1 MATKG
6 KINVDFSMR
15 FIGALR
21 ANRIVAN
28 PNRYSTIAYKDI
40 VHYAA
45 RAAHVPDSSV
55 EVAMDAL
62 YDALSY
68 FVLNGHNVK
77 IDGLGTFSFGVN
89 AKAEVSAAS
98 AGADAVRRL
107 KIDYLPEKDLREAM
121 NNVAVTTTYSN
132 PGNLAIDT
140 TVPAHVEEVGWMLS
154 QSARDVHNVGFGD
167 TVNVPE
173 GGLYLRVFGTRMDRI
188 TAASARFSFRYTN
201 SEDPADTAVL
211 DTQDDLPLEIIAQ
224 SAKVAIIRVNIP
236 ELTEYPATYS
246 FSDFQLL
253 NLKLSSQSTNV
264 LNYYFTTETTGSIH
278 VRSAWIESYKEGNSG
293 SYVNTRIKGTEL
305 AVPYGSAYAL
315 VVQGSGLS
323 KMTTTH
329 MAGLFG
335 DISAVQIEEVLMVSN
350 KQLYFR
356 FKPLQN
362 VLSFDPF
369 GGYEFMDS
377 CELTF
382 GGSSSEPVV
391 TSLTANGISVANG
404 GTSTV
409 TAGSSYNFAFAGRNL
424 GSTVEADIVVPQGCT
439 ISNFSASDTLV
450 SFTMG
455 NAAAGT
461 IGLKH
466 NNQTLF
472 SVSVT
477 VPTNI
482 NATVTSIGN
491 VSNNGT
497 YDASGLMHPRL
508 ELNVAGTGLNTLTA
522 ANFVPSFSG
531 LQCSL
536 NEGSATA
543 RQLTISGDAMSDFVL
558 RVQVND
564 TTLFTLNVST
574 GGQMIS

>member
-6 KINVDFSMR
+6 KINVDFTMR

-21 ANRIVAN
+21 SNRIVAN
-28 PNRYSTIAYKDI
+28 PNRYSTIAYKDV

-140 TVPAHVEEVGWMLS
+140 SVPAHVEEVGWMPS
-154 QSARDVHNVGFGD
+154 QASRDVHNVVFGD

-173 GGLYLRVFGTRMDRI
+173 GGLYLRVLGSRMDRL
-188 TAASARFSFRYTN
+188 TSATARFTFLATN
-201 SEDPADTAVL
+201 SEEAADSGYR
-211 DTQDDLPLEIIAQ
+211 DTLEELPLEIIAQ

-236 ELTEYPATYS
+236 VMSDYPAQYS
-246 FSDFQLL
+246 LSDFQLL
-253 NLKLSSQSTNV
+253 SLKLNSQSTNV
-264 LNYYFTTETTGSIH
+264 LFWYFTTASTGSVH
-278 VRSAWIESYKEGNSG
+278 VRSAHILSYWQDNRN
-293 SYVNTRIKGTEL
+293 YNMTRIKGSEL
-305 AVPYGSAYAL
+305 AVPFGYAYAL
-315 VVQGSGLS
+315 FVQGSGLS
-323 KMTTTH
+323 KMNTTL

-335 DISAVQIEEVLMVSN
+335 DISAVQIEEVTMVSD
-350 KQLYFR
+350 KKLEFR
-356 FKPLQN
+356 FRPLQN
-362 VLSFDPF
+362 VLSFDPL

-377 CELTF
+377 CELSF

-404 GTSTV
+404 GSSTV

-424 GSTVEADIVVPQGCT
+424 ANTVEADIVVPQGCT

-472 SVSVT
+472 SVTVT

-482 NATVTSIGN
+482 SASVTSIGN

-497 YDASGLMHPRL
+497 YDASSITHPRL
-508 ELNVAGTGLNTLTA
+508 VLDVVGTGLNTLTA

-574 GGQMIS
+574 GGGVIS